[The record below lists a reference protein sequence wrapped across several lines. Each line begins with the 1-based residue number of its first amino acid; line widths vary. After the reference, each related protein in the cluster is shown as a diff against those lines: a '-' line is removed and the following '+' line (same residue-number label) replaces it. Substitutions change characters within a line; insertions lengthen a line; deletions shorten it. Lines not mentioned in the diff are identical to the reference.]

1 MRNVHLLVLSQ
12 LRYAKKKEEKK
23 EKTTPPDLNMEVK
36 VRTRGREEEPY
47 KELGWKLMCCDSA
60 P

>member
-1 MRNVHLLVLSQ
+1 MRNVHLIVLSQ

-36 VRTRGREEEPY
+36 VRTRGERRS
-47 KELGWKLMCCDSA
+47 LTRSWDGN
-60 P
+60 